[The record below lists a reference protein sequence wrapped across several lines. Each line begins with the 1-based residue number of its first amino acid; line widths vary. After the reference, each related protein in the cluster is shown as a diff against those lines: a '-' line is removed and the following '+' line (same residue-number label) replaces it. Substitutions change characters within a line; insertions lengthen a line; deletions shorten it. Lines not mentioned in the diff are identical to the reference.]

1 MPYRRRRGQVQ
12 HMSGTPC
19 GDSEQQESRLRDG
32 DIAARRDSVVC
43 TELDSGELVLL
54 DLDSKFYYSA
64 NETGRTVWGLIDGRR
79 SVGEIVSATVQ
90 AYEGDAAQIQDAVM
104 EFLHD
109 LLAEGLIV
117 VRRAERRDS
126 RHEVDRP

>member
-1 MPYRRRRGQVQ
+1 LPYRPRRGQVQ
-12 HMSGTPC
+12 HMSGRPC
-19 GDSEQQESRLRDG
+19 RDSEQQESRLGDG
-32 DIAARRDSVVC
+32 DVAARRDSVVC
-43 TELDSGELVLL
+43 TELDSGEVVLL

-79 SVGEIVSATVQ
+79 SVRDVVTGTAE
-90 AYEGDAAQIQDAVM
+90 AYEGESENIQDGVM
-104 EFLHD
+104 QFLHD